1 MTKMLGGISLV
12 FLVGFLAIII
22 FSRKLKKTLLG
33 MEPEEIAL
41 QNTISSTVLKSV
53 REGVLVIDA
62 AGRLQVV
69 NDQARK
75 ILAKAHLPSDV
86 LGQWTG
92 PSRTRASWRWCVP
105 DARKTMPNRI
115 SAAS

>member
-1 MTKMLGGISLV
+1 M
-12 FLVGFLAIII
+12 
-22 FSRKLKKTLLG
+22 
-33 MEPEEIAL
+33 
-41 QNTISSTVLKSV
+41 
-53 REGVLVIDA
+53 LVIDA

-86 LGQWTG
+86 LGQ
-92 PSRTRASWRWCVP
+92 PVDKAIPHTRLLEVGAP